1 MKFLRS
7 TASLL
12 LLSVFTSPSLAATDK
27 PGSVQHLA
35 ADKPAAPGPVN
46 PPVPAATLESRPDKG
61 TKDAPVD
68 GQDGKPHAGP
78 FVDSQ
83 KKKPLVVED
92 LGGSKGSGSAADKE
106 RVLSETFEKPD
117 EEPGVMRDDMRE
129 GKLKGPTGT
138 EGGVSAKE
146 KDGKD
151 KKPGQPKEAA
161 TLDDIEGKSTEKT
174 ETTTTDKKKG
184 AAGLEVGPTA
194 DTSM

>member
-1 MKFLRS
+1 MKLFQ
-7 TASLL
+7 TATSLL
-12 LLSVFTSPSLAATDK
+12 LLSAFTLAATDK

-35 ADKPAAPGPVN
+35 ADKAETPGPVN
-46 PPVPAATLESRPDKG
+46 APIPAAAPDARPDKG

-83 KKKPLVVED
+83 KKKPIVVED
-92 LGGSKGSGSAADKE
+92 LGNTKTTAADKE
-106 RVLSETFEKPD
+106 RLLLETFEKPD

-129 GKLKGPTGT
+129 GKVKGPTGT

-146 KDGKD
+146 KSGKD

-161 TLDDIEGKSTEKT
+161 TLDDIEGKSNEKT
-174 ETTTTDKKKG
+174 ETVSADKKKG
-184 AAGLEVGPTA
+184 AAGLEVGQ
-194 DTSM
+194 S